1 MTELK
6 PIAEYL
12 PSEPVKRRRRGGL
25 SPDDAVLTE
34 REELVLDL
42 VEVGI
47 ALRKAEHLTDNYPES
62 QIRRQL
68 DWLPQRNARRPAPL
82 LIAAIEHNYDAPAYA
97 TD

>member
-6 PIAEYL
+6 PIAEL
-12 PSEPVKRRRRGGL
+12 LNAEPVKRRRRGGL
-25 SPDDAVLTE
+25 SPDDAVLSE

-47 ALRKAEHLTDNYPES
+47 GLRKANHLVDSYPES
-62 QIRRQL
+62 LIRRQL
-68 DWLPQRNARRPAPL
+68 DWLPKRNARRPAPL